1 MPNASTPVPKNPR
14 SRRLPWLVAA
24 ATALLLT
31 FTCLLV
37 YGVAQQSLRL
47 GADAAPAALAAETRD
62 RLATGFA
69 APDAVP
75 SSTVRVES
83 SLSPFVL
90 VYDAQGNLVAS
101 SGTLD
106 GAAPVYPA
114 GARAAAAASGENRV
128 TWQPRSGLR
137 FASVV
142 LADGQGVVV
151 AAQSLA
157 EPERSIGR
165 IGRLVFLAWACGM
178 ACAALLLAG
187 SLAIGRR
194 G

>member
-1 MPNASTPVPKNPR
+1 M
-14 SRRLPWLVAA
+14 
-24 ATALLLT
+24 
-31 FTCLLV
+31 
-37 YGVAQQSLRL
+37 
-47 GADAAPAALAAETRD
+47 
-62 RLATGFA
+62 
-69 APDAVP
+69 
-75 SSTVRVES
+75 
-83 SLSPFVL
+83 
-90 VYDAQGNLVAS
+90 
-101 SGTLD
+101 
-106 GAAPVYPA
+106 
-114 GARAAAAASGENRV
+114 